1 MDFIERLAELNS
13 LKAESRISEDEYTL
27 LVSLAQKESQ
37 ATENSVEKA
46 VAFSG
51 DKPSSMTVKSGLIA
65 VGVIVLAVVGFRI
78 LQPGDPIESKE
89 YKDLITQKAEL
100 ITKKTELETQ
110 IAAVPD
116 VQAEIDESAIRV
128 ERWKEALTQIEG
140 LG

>member
-1 MDFIERLAELNS
+1 MDLTERLAELNS
-13 LKAESRISEDEYTL
+13 LKAESRISEDEYKL
-27 LVSLAQKESQ
+27 LVSLAQKENQ
-37 ATENSVEKA
+37 ATENLV
-46 VAFSG
+46 VTPGAFSEER
-51 DKPSSMTVKSGLIA
+51 PSAMTVKSGLVA
-65 VGVIVLAVVGFRI
+65 VGVIILAVVAFRF

-100 ITKKTELETQ
+100 NTKKTELETQ

-116 VQAEIDESAIRV
+116 VQSEIDESAIKV